1 MRRTWKKVLA
11 VVLVCLTAFAVLQMT
26 AFAAD
31 AQVVAQDHT
40 IGYDIGQ
47 FLGAIVFSPVYLV
60 EGLIWLVTLPFR
72 LIFG

>member
-1 MRRTWKKVLA
+1 MRKTWKKALA
-11 VVLVCLTAFAVLQMT
+11 IVLVCLTAFAVLQMT
-26 AFAAD
+26 AFAAQ
-31 AQVVAQDHT
+31 AQAAAQEYS

-47 FLGAIVFSPVYLV
+47 FLGAIVFAPVYLA

>member
-1 MRRTWKKVLA
+1 MRKTWKKVLA
-11 VVLVCLTAFAVLQMT
+11 IVLVCLTAFAVLQMT
-26 AFAAD
+26 ASAAE
-31 AQVVAQDHT
+31 AQVAAQEYS

-60 EGLIWLVTLPFR
+60 EALIWLVTLPFR